1 MSSFTSFVRLSNEK
15 ATLIFDCQG
24 RMPKVIYYG
33 APLSDSTT
41 PEMLSVLNTRQ
52 EAKCAPVIEPPI
64 SGWPASSYRR
74 YGGAW

>member
-1 MSSFTSFVRLSNEK
+1 MSSLTSFVRLSNEK

-52 EAKCAPVIEPPI
+52 DAHP
-64 SGWPASSYRR
+64 
-74 YGGAW
+74 